1 VTIAF
6 RHGDTLGD
14 IGYAV
19 LLHSLLST
27 VAVRLEGGEWGSRF
41 PCIMLKLYRGRLDA
55 ADAAAACAEWRD
67 VQAGLA
73 ALPPGQVVWDFNDL
87 ASRPPWGE
95 ALGPGGTSM
104 ADYHV
109 TTGGLPLLAVM
120 GDCLAALSA
129 SGGMLEIIPFDG
141 LAPFYYVN

>member
-1 VTIAF
+1 MTIAF

-14 IGYAV
+14 IGYEV

-41 PCIMLKLYRGRLDA
+41 PCIMLKLCRGRLDA
-55 ADAAAACAEWRD
+55 ADAAAACAELRD
-67 VQAGLA
+67 LQAGLA
-73 ALPPGQVVWDFNDL
+73 ALPPGQAVWDFNDL

-95 ALGPGGTSM
+95 ATGLRVTSM

-109 TTGGLPLLAVM
+109 TTAGLLLLDVM
-120 GDCLAALSA
+120 GDHLAALLA
-129 SGGMLEIIPFDG
+129 SGGTLEIIPLDG

>member
-1 VTIAF
+1 MTIAF

-14 IGYAV
+14 IGYEV
-19 LLHSLLST
+19 LLHALLST

-41 PCIMLKLYRGRLDA
+41 PCIMLKLCRGRLDA

-67 VQAGLA
+67 LQAGLA
-73 ALPPGQVVWDFNDL
+73 ALPPGQAVWDFNDL

-95 ALGPGGTSM
+95 AAGPRVTSM

-109 TTGGLPLLAVM
+109 TTAGLLLLDVM
-120 GDCLAALSA
+120 GDHLAALLA
-129 SGGMLEIIPFDG
+129 SGGTLEIIPLDG